1 MGKKKRMMLLLVGAA
16 MLLVLTGCGA
26 PELRPSGFLTDYDRL
41 RPAVKE
47 EHVQYWEKPGVNW
60 KQYTKL
66 IIAPVQV
73 RIVPAEPVV
82 KLEKGEA
89 GELAARLHAA
99 LVKGLQDR
107 YPVVDRPA
115 ANVLIIRPA
124 LTHLKPVSPAL
135 NVASAVLLGVPVDV
149 GEAAVEAQFADA
161 LSGQVLGEL
170 TVSSRGSIVDITRV
184 WTRWDQV
191 NRAFEIWTQ
200 RLRLAMEE

>member
-1 MGKKKRMMLLLVGAA
+1 MKKKVSVALVIAGAVLACLLV
-16 MLLVLTGCGA
+16 GCGA
-26 PELRPSGFLTDYDRL
+26 PELRPSGFLTDYERL
-41 RPAVKE
+41 RPATKE
-47 EHVQYWEKPGVNW
+47 EHVQFWEKPGVNW
-60 KQYTKL
+60 KQYTQL

-73 RIVPAEPVV
+73 RIVLADPAV

-89 GELAARLHAA
+89 EELAARLHAA

-107 YPVVDRPA
+107 YPVVDRAA

-149 GEAAVEAQFADA
+149 GEAAVEAQFVDS
-161 LSGQVLGEL
+161 LSGQLLGEL
-170 TVSSRGSIVDITRV
+170 TASSRGSIIDITRV

-191 NRAFEIWTQ
+191 NRAFEIWAQ
-200 RLRLAMEE
+200 RLRRAMEE